1 MRKTLHKRALLIAT
15 ILIIGCLSAMA
26 QSVTLNLRNVTVEAA
41 MNQLKKVSGYSFV
54 FYDSDLNL
62 QRHVNVQS
70 NNAPLT
76 SVVKQIVAGQEAG
89 FKIKTKNIVLSKTR
103 DTHEGTTQTQTP
115 LPKKKRGNRK
125 KIYKKS

>member
-76 SVVKQIVAGQEAG
+76 SVVKQIVAVPDGVV
-89 FKIKTKNIVLSKTR
+89 NN
-103 DTHEGTTQTQTP
+103 
-115 LPKKKRGNRK
+115 KKK
-125 KIYKKS
+125 KIFVYTQN